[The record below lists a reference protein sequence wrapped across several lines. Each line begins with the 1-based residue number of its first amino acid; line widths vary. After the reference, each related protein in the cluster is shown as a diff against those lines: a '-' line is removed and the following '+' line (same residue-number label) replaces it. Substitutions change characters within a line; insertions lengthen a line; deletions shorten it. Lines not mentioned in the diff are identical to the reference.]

1 MSRTVDRKF
10 GKKLSFLPEVGN
22 TDFVLI
28 ILQVCAHVVKGEG
41 RRLHYAVEAS
51 LLGGSTG
58 FPVNSGGGFCE
69 DWMISER
76 NKLFSRMNQS
86 SMHRNLG
93 AGQPR
98 DLEAGQ
104 PRDLGA
110 GQRPGDWP
118 AEGP

>member
-1 MSRTVDRKF
+1 MSC
-10 GKKLSFLPEVGN
+10 LPEVGN
-22 TDFVLI
+22 NNFLLI

-41 RRLHYAVEAS
+41 RMLHYAVGAS
-51 LLGGSTG
+51 LSGGSSG
-58 FPVNSGGGFCE
+58 FSVDSGGGFCE

-86 SMHRNLG
+86 SMHRNHG

-110 GQRPGDWP
+110 CQPRDLETGQPRDLE
-118 AEGP
+118 ADKHCLMV